1 MVLSI
6 TKLQEM
12 LFILT
17 TTKRSSKMLSL
28 RDKVISRKVSVENE
42 NLIKKVPFG
51 PRGIYIKKQQPL
63 LRHTQKKGQKGR
75 RRRKLRDILI
85 SSFPLIHAELV

>member
-17 TTKRSSKMLSL
+17 TAKRSSKMLSL

-63 LRHTQKKGQKGR
+63 LRHKKKEKGGKGEEEEYYATSWYR
-75 RRRKLRDILI
+75 VSL
-85 SSFPLIHAELV
+85 

>member
-63 LRHTQKKGQKGR
+63 LRHTQKKRAEREEKKKITR
-75 RRRKLRDILI
+75 HLDIE
-85 SSFPLIHAELV
+85 FPFNTR

>member
-17 TTKRSSKMLSL
+17 TAKRSSKMLSL

-63 LRHTQKKGQKGR
+63 LKHTQKKGWKG

>member
-17 TTKRSSKMLSL
+17 TAKRSSKMLSL

-63 LRHTQKKGQKGR
+63 LRHKKK
-75 RRRKLRDILI
+75 RKKRAEREKKKNITRHLDIE
-85 SSFPLIHAELV
+85 FPFNTR

>member
-17 TTKRSSKMLSL
+17 TAKRSSKMLSL

-63 LRHTQKKGQKGR
+63 LRHKKKRAGR
-75 RRRKLRDILI
+75 EKKKKKITRHLYIE
-85 SSFPLIHAELV
+85 FPFNTR

>member
-17 TTKRSSKMLSL
+17 TAKRSSKMLSL

-63 LRHTQKKGQKGR
+63 LRHTKKR
-75 RRRKLRDILI
+75 
-85 SSFPLIHAELV
+85 AEREKKKKNYATS

>member
-63 LRHTQKKGQKGR
+63 LRHTHKKRAEREEKKKITR
-75 RRRKLRDILI
+75 HLDIEFL
-85 SSFPLIHAELV
+85 FNTR

>member
-17 TTKRSSKMLSL
+17 TAKRSSKMLSL

-63 LRHTQKKGQKGR
+63 LRHKKKGGKGEEEENYATSLYR
-75 RRRKLRDILI
+75 VSL
-85 SSFPLIHAELV
+85 